1 MSASSLP
8 LPQGKSVSLKQ
19 FVSRHINEIGL
30 LVVIAILYLVFSL
43 NAPGFISLNNQM
55 NVLRDAATIGIAA
68 WAMTLIIISGEIDV
82 SVGPMVAFVSV
93 CLAFLL
99 QFEVPLAIACLLV
112 LLLGAL
118 MGTLAGV
125 LRGVFN
131 VPSFVATLGLW
142 SALRG
147 MGLWSAL
154 RGMGLFMTN
163 ALPVPIDE
171 NEVLDWLGGQFLGVP
186 VSALIMM
193 VLFALFVFIS
203 RKTAFG
209 RSVFAVG
216 GNATAAQLCGINVRR
231 VRILIFTLSGLLA
244 AVTGILLAARLGS
257 GNAGAANG
265 LEFDVIAAVV
275 VGGTALSGGRGS
287 LFGTLLGVLVI
298 TLIGN
303 GLVLLGINSF
313 FQQVVRGVI
322 IVVAVL
328 ANILL
333 TQRSSKAKR

>member
-147 MGLWSAL
+147 MGL
-154 RGMGLFMTN
+154 FMTN

-186 VSALIMM
+186 VSALIMI

-231 VRILIFTLSGLLA
+231 VRILIF
-244 AVTGILLAARLGS
+244 TGILLAARLGS

-333 TQRSSKAKR
+333 TQRNSKAKR